1 MYTSIISSRKAR
13 PLVIVAAEARTELLS
28 AVSNFNDDFELSLLD
43 SKFPFIKLIR
53 NLVKHFNNVLS

>member
-1 MYTSIISSRKAR
+1 MR

-28 AVSNFNDDFELSLLD
+28 ADSNFNDDFELSLLD